1 MPKVSLI
8 VPTYNVEQYLVEC
21 MESITNQ
28 TLEDIEVI
36 CINDGS
42 TDGSLSILQSYADKD
57 KRIIIVDKE
66 NGGYG
71 IGMNI
76 GLEMATG
83 EYIGIVE
90 PDDFVPVNMFGNLY
104 DIAKGNNLDFVKAD
118 FYRFER
124 ATNGDMF
131 LTYNHLSKK
140 EEDYN
145 VVFNPSETPEAIRW
159 IMNTWSGIYKREFL
173 IKNNIRHNETPG
185 ASYQDT
191 GFATLVTLLSKKMC
205 FLEGHYYK
213 YRKDNEGSSVKS
225 NRKYKCIV
233 DEFIWLRSR
242 LKELGCDSD
251 VDEAFFK
258 ETRLRAFF
266 WNYSRLSEEYQEKFL
281 HLEYVKKAALDF
293 DESVLG
299 YKIPDKEMKLK
310 ILSGDTEI
318 REIENRKQSE
328 YIEQYDELLKILQA
342 YKKIVI
348 VCSGKYGQSI
358 YRLIKAADCKAGIY
372 VCDNFTRGKMKEF
385 DERYIFSVE
394 ETVAANKEACFII
407 ANSNLGS
414 ELRKQVIGLGA
425 EEKDIYLYER
435 NFISGNVGALYNII
449 KKCEDS
455 N

>member
-36 CINDGS
+36 CINDDS

-66 NGGYG
+66 NGGHG

-76 GLEMATG
+76 GLEIATG

-173 IKNNIRHNETPG
+173 NKWNIRHNETPG
-185 ASYQDT
+185 ASFQDNGFWFQT
-191 GFATLVTLLSKKMC
+191 FVFATRAMIIDKPYYMNRRDNPNSSVKNMQKVFCVNVEYDHIKDVLIEHPETWNRFKSYYTLKRFHNCLTTLRRIDNSCKLDYVNRFSKEMKRAYQLDEIDEELFTAAERDNIKLLINQPNMYYKLKALPMNNGSTNINNNFKQVKTELDKIKRSHAYKVGKMIMY
-205 FLEGHYYK
+205 FPSKFKSFAKRVYRKINK
-213 YRKDNEGSSVKS
+213 YRKG
-225 NRKYKCIV
+225 
-233 DEFIWLRSR
+233 
-242 LKELGCDSD
+242 
-251 VDEAFFK
+251 
-258 ETRLRAFF
+258 
-266 WNYSRLSEEYQEKFL
+266 
-281 HLEYVKKAALDF
+281 YVKN
-293 DESVLG
+293 E
-299 YKIPDKEMKLK
+299 
-310 ILSGDTEI
+310 
-318 REIENRKQSE
+318 
-328 YIEQYDELLKILQA
+328 
-342 YKKIVI
+342 
-348 VCSGKYGQSI
+348 
-358 YRLIKAADCKAGIY
+358 
-372 VCDNFTRGKMKEF
+372 
-385 DERYIFSVE
+385 
-394 ETVAANKEACFII
+394 
-407 ANSNLGS
+407 
-414 ELRKQVIGLGA
+414 
-425 EEKDIYLYER
+425 
-435 NFISGNVGALYNII
+435 
-449 KKCEDS
+449 
-455 N
+455 

>member
-76 GLEMATG
+76 GLEIATG

-173 IKNNIRHNETPG
+173 NKWNIRHNETPG
-185 ASYQDT
+185 ASFQDNGFWFQT
-191 GFATLVTLLSKKMC
+191 FVFATRAMIIDKPYYMNRRDNPNSSVKNMQKVFCVNVEYDHIKDVLIEHPETWNRFKSYYTLKRFYNCLTTLRRIDNSCKLDYVNRFSKEMKRAYQLDEIDEELFTAAERDNIKLLINQPNMYYKLKALPMNNGSTNINNNFKQVKTELDKIKRSHAYKVGKMIMY
-205 FLEGHYYK
+205 FPSKFKSFAKRVYRKINK
-213 YRKDNEGSSVKS
+213 YRKG
-225 NRKYKCIV
+225 
-233 DEFIWLRSR
+233 
-242 LKELGCDSD
+242 
-251 VDEAFFK
+251 
-258 ETRLRAFF
+258 
-266 WNYSRLSEEYQEKFL
+266 
-281 HLEYVKKAALDF
+281 YVKN
-293 DESVLG
+293 E
-299 YKIPDKEMKLK
+299 
-310 ILSGDTEI
+310 
-318 REIENRKQSE
+318 
-328 YIEQYDELLKILQA
+328 
-342 YKKIVI
+342 
-348 VCSGKYGQSI
+348 
-358 YRLIKAADCKAGIY
+358 
-372 VCDNFTRGKMKEF
+372 
-385 DERYIFSVE
+385 
-394 ETVAANKEACFII
+394 
-407 ANSNLGS
+407 
-414 ELRKQVIGLGA
+414 
-425 EEKDIYLYER
+425 
-435 NFISGNVGALYNII
+435 
-449 KKCEDS
+449 
-455 N
+455 

>member
-76 GLEMATG
+76 GLEIATG

-173 IKNNIRHNETPG
+173 NKWNIRHNETPG
-185 ASYQDT
+185 ASFQDNGFWFQT
-191 GFATLVTLLSKKMC
+191 FVFATRAMIIDKPYYMNRRDNPQFLCKKYAEG
-205 FLEGHYYK
+205 FL
-213 YRKDNEGSSVKS
+213 
-225 NRKYKCIV
+225 C
-233 DEFIWLRSR
+233 
-242 LKELGCDSD
+242 
-251 VDEAFFK
+251 
-258 ETRLRAFF
+258 
-266 WNYSRLSEEYQEKFL
+266 
-281 HLEYVKKAALDF
+281 
-293 DESVLG
+293 
-299 YKIPDKEMKLK
+299 
-310 ILSGDTEI
+310 
-318 REIENRKQSE
+318 
-328 YIEQYDELLKILQA
+328 
-342 YKKIVI
+342 
-348 VCSGKYGQSI
+348 
-358 YRLIKAADCKAGIY
+358 
-372 VCDNFTRGKMKEF
+372 
-385 DERYIFSVE
+385 
-394 ETVAANKEACFII
+394 
-407 ANSNLGS
+407 
-414 ELRKQVIGLGA
+414 
-425 EEKDIYLYER
+425 
-435 NFISGNVGALYNII
+435 
-449 KKCEDS
+449 
-455 N
+455 